1 MKLVSNNG
9 IILNTGG
16 IKSTERRRT
25 SIESIRATKEATKL
39 ACTMHYTLTHQ
50 PAYPRPSPTTLYLRS
65 PSLAACRE
73 YFCDFTPWRPPS
85 FPSVAAGLSFLLI
98 THRSS
103 FYPGGETVF
112 PLILSEKK
120 LKDQKKSKKKKRKK
134 ETKKEKKKKKRH
146 IQKRISRRKRIANC
160 DNFW

>member
-120 LKDQKKSKKKKRKK
+120 LKDQKKSKKKK
-134 ETKKEKKKKKRH
+134 KKKRNKKGEEEEKKAH
-146 IQKRISRRKRIANC
+146 SKE
-160 DNFW
+160 NFPKETNRELW